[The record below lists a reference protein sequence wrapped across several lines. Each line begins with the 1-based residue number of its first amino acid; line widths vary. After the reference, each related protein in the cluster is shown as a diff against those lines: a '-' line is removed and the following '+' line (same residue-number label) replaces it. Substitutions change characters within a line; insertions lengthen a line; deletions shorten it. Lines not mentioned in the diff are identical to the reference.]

1 MLIKKPYL
9 FSSTRYLHSPSL
21 SLTLPHSPSPHL
33 HITPPSPPP
42 LYPNVY
48 PKARGR
54 KGGQG
59 GGRVTAATTNARVVR
74 RGMTT
79 TTTTTS
85 AAVVAS
91 DKRDATAP
99 GRIARRGCHWGQWMG
114 RAARRDNVE
123 GKGSRRLSTRLMGQR
138 QRRPHSLS

>member
-1 MLIKKPYL
+1 MLIKKTL
-9 FSSTRYLHSPSL
+9 FIQQHTLFTL
-21 SLTLPHSPSPHL
+21 SLTLPHSSLPHL
-33 HITPPSPPP
+33 HITPPLPPT

-74 RGMTT
+74 RGTMTT
-79 TTTTTS
+79 MTTTS

-91 DKRDATAP
+91 DKRYATAP
-99 GRIARRGCHWGQWMG
+99 GRIAGRGCRWGRRMG

-123 GKGSRRLSTRLMGQR
+123 GEGSRRLLTRSMGRR
-138 QRRPHSLS
+138 QRRPRLSS